1 MSHDT
6 YNNEQGTA
14 SAIKKKRLISA
25 IALGVIVVVGGGV
38 AYVTLFSS
46 PERTPHVPVIPLIE
60 STPLSSPSI
69 MEQIQDKT
77 PPIVTLIQQP
87 MNAEA
92 AQILAYSQQLQTQE
106 VRKLALTAQ
115 QQADTVSE
123 TLNNDTPS
131 LTAFTSPT
139 VNDAM
144 IPTAMAISI
153 SEQLT
158 IKSIMSVG
166 KRREAMI
173 GFGDEMIPVKKGTH
187 FQGVVVLAITDNSIT
202 FNENGKKV
210 TRYVATARSIPTM
223 VKDAQ

>member
-14 SAIKKKRLISA
+14 LTLKKKRLLSA
-25 IALGVIVVVGGGV
+25 IALGVIVAVGGGV

-60 STPLSSPSI
+60 STPLSEPTI

-92 AQILAYSQQLQTQE
+92 AQMLAYSQQLQTQG

-123 TLNNDTPS
+123 TLNDAPS
-131 LTAFTSPT
+131 LTAFITPN

-144 IPTAMAISI
+144 IPTAMAITI

-173 GFGDEMIPVKKGTH
+173 GFGDEMIPVKKGTY

-202 FNENGKKV
+202 FNDNGKKI
-210 TRYVATARSIPTM
+210 TRYVSVARSMPT
-223 VKDAQ
+223 VAKDAQ

>member
-1 MSHDT
+1 MSHDA

-14 SAIKKKRLISA
+14 LALKKKRLLSA
-25 IALGVIVVVGGGV
+25 IALGVIVAVGSGV

-46 PERTPHVPVIPLIE
+46 PERTLHVPIIPLIE
-60 STPLSSPSI
+60 STPLSEPTV

-92 AQILAYSQQLQTQE
+92 AQILAYSQQLQTQG

-123 TLNNDTPS
+123 TLNDTPS
-131 LTAFTSPT
+131 LTAFITPN

-144 IPTAMAISI
+144 IPTAMAITI

-202 FNENGKKV
+202 FNDNGKKI
-210 TRYVATARSIPTM
+210 TRYVSVARSMPT
-223 VKDAQ
+223 VAKDTQ

>member
-14 SAIKKKRLISA
+14 SALKKKRLLSA
-25 IALGVIVVVGGGV
+25 IALGVIIVAGGGV
-38 AYVTLFSS
+38 TYVSLFSS

-60 STPLSSPSI
+60 STPLSEPTI

-92 AQILAYSQQLQTQE
+92 AQILAYSQQLQTQG

-123 TLNNDTPS
+123 TLNDTPS
-131 LTAFTSPT
+131 LTAFITPN
-139 VNDAM
+139 VNDTM
-144 IPTAMAISI
+144 TPTAMAITI

-173 GFGDEMIPVKKGTH
+173 GFGDEIIPVKKGTH

-202 FNENGKKV
+202 FNDNGKKI
-210 TRYVATARSIPTM
+210 TRYVSVARSMPT
-223 VKDAQ
+223 VAKDAQ